1 MDAVSQRRHIVV
13 TGTHD
18 DTCVRRQLSVQADKV
33 TAIKR
38 HHRSTRRSRK
48 RYNGGVCDAL
58 ACLASLIRG

>member
-13 TGTHD
+13 TGAHD
-18 DTCVRRQLSVQADKV
+18 DTCVRRYLRVQADKV
-33 TAIKR
+33 AVIQR

-58 ACLASLIRG
+58 GLPGLLHMG